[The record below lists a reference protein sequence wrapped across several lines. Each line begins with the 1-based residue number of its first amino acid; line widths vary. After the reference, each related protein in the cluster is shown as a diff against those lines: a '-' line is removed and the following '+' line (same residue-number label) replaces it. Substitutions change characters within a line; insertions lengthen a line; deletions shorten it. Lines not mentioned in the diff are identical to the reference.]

1 MSRSVADSPALDRR
15 SELELRKIAIGAY
28 APLTGFMTEEQLNS
42 VVASMRLPD
51 GRIFPL
57 PVVLEVP
64 GPAGLTP
71 GERVSLTR
79 DGSVI
84 GQIDVQSVFHVDLEE
99 TSERL
104 FGTGDPAHPGVRAWQ
119 SGSGWFAGGPVRL
132 HSEGGSVALEPWP
145 EPTPAE
151 MRALFAERGW
161 QTVVAFNTRNIP
173 HRAHEYL
180 HRQALEMADGLLIHP
195 IVGPR
200 KRGDYTTEAIL
211 TAYRAYISRFL
222 PAGRVVLAPLA
233 IPMRYAGPREAVFH
247 ALIRRNYGCSHLIVG
262 RDHAG
267 VGKWYGLYE
276 AQALAQK
283 LAPELGIQIV
293 AAAGPFFC
301 RICDEIV
308 TDRTCPHPETAP
320 EAVIEVSGSAIRAV
334 LTGNGAPHP
343 EFIRPEVVASIAGMH
358 PFIEADE

>member
-1 MSRSVADSPALDRR
+1 MSRSVVDSLALDRR

-28 APLTGFMTEEQLNS
+28 APLTGFMTEDQLSS
-42 VVASMRLPD
+42 VVESMRLPD
-51 GRIFPL
+51 GQIFPL

-64 GPAGLTP
+64 GPDDVAP
-71 GERVSLTR
+71 GDSVALTR
-79 DGSVI
+79 DGSAI
-84 GQIDVQSVFHVDLEE
+84 GEIEVRSVFHVDLEE
-99 TSERL
+99 TSQRL
-104 FGTGDPAHPGVRAWQ
+104 FGTRDTAHPGARAWQ
-119 SGSGWFAGGPVRL
+119 SGSGWFAGGPAQLR
-132 HSEGGSVALEPWP
+132 SDSVAAVSERWP
-145 EPTPAE
+145 EPTPTE

-161 QTVVAFNTRNIP
+161 KTVVAFNTRNIP

-180 HRQALEMADGLLIHP
+180 HRQALEMADGLLVHP

-211 TAYRAYISRFL
+211 TAYRAYIDRFL
-222 PAGRVVLAPLA
+222 PSGRVVLAPLA

-276 AQALAQK
+276 AQSLAQK

-320 EAVIEVSGSAIRAV
+320 EAVSEVSGSAIRAV

-343 EFIRPEVVASIAGMH
+343 EFIRPEVVASLAGMD